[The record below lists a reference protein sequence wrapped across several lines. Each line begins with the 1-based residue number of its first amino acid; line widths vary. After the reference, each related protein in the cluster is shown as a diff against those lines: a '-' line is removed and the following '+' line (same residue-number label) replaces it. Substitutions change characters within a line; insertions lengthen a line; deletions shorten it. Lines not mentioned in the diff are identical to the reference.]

1 MGQDAHK
8 LMQIV
13 NQVDEA
19 WASIQLPPTL
29 SPSPSTN
36 EFFDMGI
43 FVAFFILIS
52 IICLLLVLKLRW
64 RQKRKQTSQARQAL
78 NALSKMEVRKY
89 CRSERHSQK
98 ILSDER
104 WATTLSIA
112 SDGTICAICLEEF
125 REGEELRIVP
135 CAHEFHKH
143 CVDPWLLSN
152 RTCPLCM
159 FNILDCGLEGK
170 SSEASPTGPSS
181 PVEQQLRVS
190 LPNSPTRD
198 APWEGVY
205 AAAPSSHHHHHHRIS
220 SHHHHHH
227 HKHSRSR
234 CSQGA
239 SKREH
244 RSVAVSGSS
253 MREAVPRLP
262 STSHNQLERWFGRGP
277 LTWQSNC
284 EYVCSHCHRHI
295 NCGGQYSSGCV
306 TPRQLGLASFES
318 HYVVNSSYAPWSG
331 AGCSR
336 GAGSSRRMVSQ
347 GGRHYKDQCHVPVQ
361 VHLEAIQSACQ
372 QESSGRLRDSESGSS
387 LSLSAF
393 NADYECSDS
402 TSSPENFDS
411 TQSVYGSST
420 TCHSEVT
427 GCDPCAYARPGV
439 VQQYWSMSPPT
450 QLTPTCLHKIKLQG
464 VHRKR
469 INASDSDD
477 AKRSGSD
484 ANASSGS
491 NFSTRVNTSRKD
503 SIQPYKPQSSISTVT
518 TPDSVASQVRTNH
531 VCSPTLKTTPSD
543 SKPLTPSSNTITP
556 QAEEPSTHLKSDSS
570 RQQTPCACCG
580 DHPVWESYSADHK
593 SPSSPQEEKP
603 TPSDRPERSSSAGRT
618 HRRSSRGTPT
628 RKPRGH
634 LTLPVQSVATLK
646 NTQGTVIT
654 VPMQGTSTSGTRK
667 AMEEIV

>member
-1 MGQDAHK
+1 ME
-8 LMQIV
+8 IV
-13 NQVDEA
+13 NKVEEA
-19 WASIQLPPTL
+19 WARIQPPPQITPD
-29 SPSPSTN
+29 PSSN

-64 RQKRKQTSQARQAL
+64 RQKRKQSSQARQAL

-89 CRSERHSQK
+89 CSNNEQRYSQK
-98 ILSDER
+98 ILPDDR

-112 SDGTICAICLEEF
+112 SDGSICAICLEEF

-159 FNILDCGLEGK
+159 FNILDCGLDGK
-170 SSEASPTGPSS
+170 SSEASPSGHVS
-181 PVEQQLRVS
+181 PVDPQLRVS

-198 APWEGVY
+198 ASWEGVY
-205 AAAPSSHHHHHHRIS
+205 AAAPSHHHHRTS
-220 SHHHHHH
+220 SSHHHHHHH
-227 HKHSRSR
+227 HKHSRSK
-234 CSQGA
+234 CPQSS

-244 RSVAVSGSS
+244 RSTAVSGSNV
-253 MREAVPRLP
+253 REGVPRLP
-262 STSHNQLERWFGRGP
+262 STSQSQLERWFGRGP

-295 NCGGQYSSGCV
+295 NCNGQYNSQCV

-318 HYVVNSSYAPWSG
+318 HYVVNSSYVPWNNSVSG
-331 AGCSR
+331 GGVNCSR
-336 GAGSSRRMVSQ
+336 GASGRKGVSQ
-347 GGRHYKDQCHVPVQ
+347 GSRHYRDQCHVPVQ
-361 VHLEAIQSACQ
+361 VHLETVTSTACQ
-372 QESSGRLRDSESGSS
+372 QGAINQRRASESESS

-393 NADYECSDS
+393 NADFECSDS

-427 GCDPCAYARPGV
+427 GCDPCVYSKPGV
-439 VQQYWSMSPPT
+439 VQQYWNLGPPA
-450 QLTPTCLHKIKLQG
+450 QLTPSCVHKTKSQSSN
-464 VHRKR
+464 R
-469 INASDSDD
+469 NQNNTSDSDD
-477 AKRSGSD
+477 PKRSGSD
-484 ANASSGS
+484 ANASASSGS
-491 NFSTRVNTSRKD
+491 NFSTRVNTSRRD
-503 SIQPYKPQSSISTVT
+503 GIQPYKPQSSISTVT
-518 TPDSVASQVRTNH
+518 TPDSVSSQVRTNH
-531 VCSPTLKTTPSD
+531 VCSPSSKTPTPSE
-543 SKPLTPSSNTITP
+543 SKTDTPNTITP
-556 QAEEPSTHLKSDSS
+556 QTHYPQPLPKSTDSS

-580 DHPVWESYSADHK
+580 DNEVWDQR
-593 SPSSPQEEKP
+593 SPASPEDKA
-603 TPSDRPERSSSAGRT
+603 PSGDKPERGVKG

-654 VPMQGTSTSGTRK
+654 MPVQGTSPPPTGAANTSRK
-667 AMEEIV
+667 IMEEIV